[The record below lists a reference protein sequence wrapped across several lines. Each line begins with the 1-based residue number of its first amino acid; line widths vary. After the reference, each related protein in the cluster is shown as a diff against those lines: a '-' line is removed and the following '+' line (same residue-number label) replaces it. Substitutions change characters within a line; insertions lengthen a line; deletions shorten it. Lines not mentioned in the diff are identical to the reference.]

1 MANDKPYYS
10 KKPIASVEAL
20 AQCLGVTP
28 ERLLLI
34 AKNAEKS
41 YIEFT
46 VYTGKDKTNLK
57 ERVLHEPKPFL
68 KSIQKKINREIFEH
82 IIYPEYLHGGLKERD
97 YVTNVSLHAGAKT
110 IVAMDIQD
118 FYPSIQRTHVQD
130 IFTLLC
136 KFPPAISSLITD
148 LITINGRVAQGACC
162 SSYIA
167 NLMFFN
173 SEYGR
178 ISKFRS
184 QGLTYTRLLDDITI
198 SSRVVLE
205 EKKISHAI
213 ESVASLFTKFGLK
226 LHPRKTKVEQ
236 SSDTKAKFEVTG
248 LWAKHGNPKIRKKDR
263 HYVRHLV
270 FICQKEFEKD
280 SNCSKYHELWNMT
293 SGKVAVLTRLK
304 HAQSKDLRKKLGSV
318 LPTYDS
324 EASAKL
330 QRIAYKLC
338 RIPETET
345 SSPGKLKTYHKLKY
359 HFGIVAR
366 TDRQLA
372 KKWKEMLDTKF
383 KASAIAARSTNE

>member
-10 KKPIASVEAL
+10 KKPIGSVEAL

-41 YIEFT
+41 YVEFT
-46 VYTGKDKTNLK
+46 IYTGKDKNNLK
-57 ERVLHEPKPFL
+57 ERILHEPKPFL
-68 KSIQKKINREIFEH
+68 KSIQKKINREVFEH
-82 IIYPEYLHGGLKERD
+82 VIYPEYLHGGLKERD
-97 YVTNVSLHAGAKT
+97 YVTNVSSHAGAKT
-110 IVAMDIQD
+110 IIAMDIQD
-118 FYPSIQRTHVQD
+118 FYPSIQQSHVQD

-136 KFPPAISSLITD
+136 KFPPSISSLITD

-167 NLMFFN
+167 NLIFFN

-198 SSRVVLE
+198 SSRVALTD
-205 EKKISHAI
+205 KQISNAI
-213 ESVASLFTKFGLK
+213 ESVTALFTKFDLK
-226 LHPRKTKVEQ
+226 LHPRKTKIEQ
-236 SSDTKAKFEVTG
+236 STDTKAKFEVTG

-270 FICQKEFEKD
+270 FICQKEYEKNST
-280 SNCSKYHELWNMT
+280 SNKYHELWNMT

-304 HAQSKDLRKKLGSV
+304 HAQSKDLRKKLGII

-324 EASAKL
+324 DAASKL

-338 RIPETET
+338 NTPEDQI

-366 TDRQLA
+366 TDRPLA
-372 KKWKEMLDTKF
+372 KKWKGMLDTKF
-383 KASAIAARSTNE
+383 KSSADAARRISE